1 MFVPSTQTE
10 EGFLKPKKVLH
21 QGSILSVLPCSSGQ
35 KSDPAVNVQTLDGKQ
50 LSAWAGFPSL
60 SVSWFLSIYLP
71 IIYLTHTL
79 SVSKYFARDSLS

>member
-10 EGFLKPKKVLH
+10 EGFLKPKNVLH

-50 LSAWAGFPSL
+50 LSGWAGFPSL
-60 SVSWFLSIYLP
+60 SVGFYLSICL
-71 IIYLTHTL
+71 L
-79 SVSKYFARDSLS
+79 SI